1 MTPRGAAAAGVLAIA
16 TLARAGEPARVE
28 SAEPRP
34 LTGNY
39 QVYGGSL
46 ADMVP
51 PTAGDR
57 NLAFRFVGQ
66 TAQDLSSYVGP
77 DVKRAQACT
86 DAPDYRERRRGHLH
100 CVYWRK
106 TGYRC
111 FLGLDLKTG
120 KSGNGSIC

>member
-1 MTPRGAAAAGVLAIA
+1 MIRCLMLFACAIAVIPAAGEQS
-16 TLARAGEPARVE
+16 RAET
-28 SAEPRP
+28 AEPRP

-46 ADMVP
+46 ADMLP
-51 PTAGDR
+51 PTSSDR
-57 NLAFRFVGQ
+57 QLAFRFDGQ
-66 TAQDLSSYVGP
+66 TAQDLFSYIGP
-77 DVKRAQACT
+77 DVKKDKACT
-86 DAPDYRERRRGHLH
+86 DDPEYRERRRGHLH

-120 KSGNGSIC
+120 KSDYGSTC